1 MDNLSQHLLKK
12 SARVFAP
19 CGGKPS
25 PPPPHPTPKEAPK
38 EAK

>member
-19 CGGKPS
+19 CGGNPT
-25 PPPPHPTPKEAPK
+25 PPHPTPKEAPK